1 MVQIFD
7 IPVMDET
14 YQPTHKDFRF
24 DKALWRQI
32 RPLLKEA
39 LLEVLL
45 AGRSKGFF
53 ILLGM
58 WKLRKE
64 ARPYL
69 WIFLQEEFKVKV
81 PAEIIP
87 FKARG

>member
-14 YQPTHKDFRF
+14 YRPTYKDFRF
-24 DKALWRQI
+24 DKGLWRQI

-45 AGRSKGFF
+45 AGRTKGLF
-53 ILLGM
+53 ILMAM
-58 WKLRKE
+58 WNLRKE

-69 WIFLQEEFKVKV
+69 WIFLKEDFKVEGFAV
-81 PAEIIP
+81 IIP
-87 FKARG
+87 FKAR